1 MEELLHRILNELG
14 EIKSEIVT
22 IKSEMADMKSEMADM
37 KSEMA
42 TIKSEMTTM
51 KSEMATIKSEMADMK
66 SEMAT
71 MKSEMANKTQ
81 QEENT
86 ALIKAL
92 LHRTDELD
100 AKFDGLLLT
109 TVSKEALS
117 NLATKDDIRNLDA
130 KISVLTHHVIQQ
142 EADLYQLKQ
151 AR

>member
-37 KSEMA
+37 KSEMT
-42 TIKSEMTTM
+42 TIKSEMATM
-51 KSEMATIKSEMADMK
+51 KSEMTTIKSEMAD
-66 SEMAT
+66 